1 MKVMNKQLLTPRQ
14 ALAQEVRVWMSRAGM
29 KQTDLSALLGITTA
43 SASRKYNGATAF
55 TFEELLAVA
64 GHLDISLGE
73 LMGDGILNARIPK
86 SEVLVGNGK
95 GQKNAPVG
103 FIPNGASYE
112 VTLLGLE
119 PRTQGF

>member
-1 MKVMNKQLLTPRQ
+1 MNKQLLTPRQ

-29 KQTDLSALLGITTA
+29 KQSELAELLGVSLGA
-43 SASRKYNGATAF
+43 ASRKYNGSSVF
-55 TFEELLAVA
+55 TFEELLAIA
-64 GHLDISLGE
+64 GHMDISLGE
-73 LMGDGILNARIPK
+73 LLGAGILNARIPK

-112 VTLLGLE
+112 VTLIGSELK
-119 PRTQGF
+119 TQRF